1 MSEELSLPVE
11 ANPGPRKFRELIFFL
26 SKRVGELGNGEKAE
40 LRRLNPDQPWS
51 PVFWK
56 LVVQLTGE
64 EMSRIGG
71 EGREE
76 SEKRWSA
83 VLSALAQS
91 LGFHRPGA
99 PLGKSLAEA
108 GFHELRFTRLLR
120 ARGDTLLDEVLKTAR
135 FLCAKAEPFDFR
147 DLAGLIESSDRSWAE
162 KSRMNVARDYYFA
175 RREW

>member
-1 MSEELSLPVE
+1 MSEETARSVE
-11 ANPGPRKFRELIFFL
+11 AREETRKFRELIRFL
-26 SKRVGELGNGEKAE
+26 IVRASELGQGEKAE

-56 LVVQLTGE
+56 LLVQLTGE
-64 EMSRIGG
+64 EMLRIGG
-71 EGREE
+71 KDREE

-91 LGFHRPGA
+91 LELYRPRA

-120 ARGDTLLDEVLKTAR
+120 ARGETLLDEVLKTAR
-135 FLCAKAEPFDFR
+135 FLSAKAEPFDFCE
-147 DLAGLIESSDRSWAE
+147 LARLIESSDQSWAE
-162 KSRMNVARDYYFA
+162 RFRMNIARSYYFA
-175 RREW
+175 I